1 MNETNWFECLRKDKE
16 DFDEF
21 KLEFNPEEIDVTSED
36 SLFLNSNLY
45 DVQKLLI

>member
-1 MNETNWFECLRKDKE
+1 MNETNWFECLKNDEE

-21 KLEFNPEEIDVTSED
+21 KLELNPEEIDLNTDD